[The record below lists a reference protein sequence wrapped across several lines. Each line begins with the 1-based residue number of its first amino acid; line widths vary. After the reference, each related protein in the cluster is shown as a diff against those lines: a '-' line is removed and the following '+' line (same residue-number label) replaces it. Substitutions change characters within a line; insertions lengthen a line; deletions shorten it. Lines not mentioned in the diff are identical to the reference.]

1 METGKIVEAEVTSNF
16 LVDLRKRLISEC
28 EKEGMDNVICG
39 FFIGDPET
47 GDINTSLFGT
57 ATGEFITLGL
67 TCLFHHIREEQYKQ
81 DNATLDE
88 VIN

>member
-57 ATGEFITLGL
+57 ATREFVCSSM
-67 TCLFHHIREEQYKQ
+67 TCLINHIMRELQRQ
-81 DNATLDE
+81 DAE
-88 VIN
+88 VPSAAVN